1 MENASKA
8 LLIAGGMFLAVMILS
23 LLTYMT
29 TISGR
34 MADEQNQRT
43 KLEQITAFNKEYLA
57 FNKKRMY
64 GTDVITVVNK
74 AINNN
79 NSMLLNDV
87 SEPYYIN
94 IEINIIQDFE
104 STIYK
109 IDNTEEYPTE
119 QKIIGTPTAAIMNL
133 LEIDYSIFTPVMES
147 SSSPYRLGSMQGEQ
161 FVMDSEFVN
170 FFDGYKEDKIETT
183 EDLKY
188 TYKLYSALTNFK
200 RAIFECTDYEYN
212 NLTGRIES
220 MTFTQIN
227 SFDNILQSGGH

>member
-8 LLIAGGMFLAVMILS
+8 LLIAGGVFLAVMILS
-23 LLTYMT
+23 LIAYTA

-43 KLEQITAFNKEYLA
+43 KVEQITAFNKEYLA

-87 SEPYYIN
+87 AEPYYIN
-94 IEINIIQDFE
+94 IEINITQEFK
-104 STIYK
+104 STVYK
-109 IDNTEEYPTE
+109 IDNREEVATEEPVRTVS
-119 QKIIGTPTAAIMNL
+119 ASVMNL
-133 LEIDYSIFTPVMES
+133 LGINSQIFTPVMVPS
-147 SSSPYRLGSMQGEQ
+147 NSPYRLGNMQGEQ

-170 FFDGYKEDKIETT
+170 FFDGYT
-183 EDLKY
+183 EDIIEPDGDLRY
-188 TYKLYSALTNFK
+188 TYKLYSALTSFK
-200 RAIFECTDYEYN
+200 RAIFECTDYNYN
-212 NLTGRIES
+212 DLTGRIES